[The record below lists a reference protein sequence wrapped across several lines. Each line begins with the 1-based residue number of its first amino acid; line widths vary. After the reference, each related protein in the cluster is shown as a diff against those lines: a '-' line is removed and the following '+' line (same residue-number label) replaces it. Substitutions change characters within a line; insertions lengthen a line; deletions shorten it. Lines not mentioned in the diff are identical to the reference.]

1 MFCAGIETPTKTK
14 GVRYSCDSLTMIL
27 GRLWKDFGP
36 LSYKSYWDVKSC
48 VGCSIGVW
56 KIMLRTVQ
64 TMEAWLVKFQRE
76 D

>member
-1 MFCAGIETPTKTK
+1 MG
-14 GVRYSCDSLTMIL
+14 G
-27 GRLWKDFGP
+27 LWKFGLEDP
-36 LSYKSYWDVKSC
+36 FSVKSSVGCC
-48 VGCSIGVW
+48 VGSW